1 MHGAPALPPEFTHLP
16 YADPKAPKGGRIA
29 FGPVVS
35 LTLSGDHRLVDVVAG
50 AAFLAEV
57 RRRLEEP
64 RLLLG
69 SHV

>member
-1 MHGAPALPPEFTHLP
+1 AVIQPPQAAILAVGAIVERPVVR
-16 YADPKAPKGGRIA
+16 GGLIA